1 MRSRWLVLAFSWLGG
16 PVAAAPV
23 LAQEPGPAPA
33 AESRP
38 VLLTVDPGFCAVVN
52 GHFTN
57 IGQLPLVEHYLGV
70 TFQLD
75 LHGPLAANVFVGLG
89 GCFAVTAGGT
99 ARFAGQWHDHIRVTA
114 GIGPTF
120 ALGGAVL
127 GEGDVALEIRSRP
140 GFALVLGPRLGVTLN
155 SGHDVVSSC
164 SGNCGD
170 AVIPAGTYFV
180 LFRLRLGFNL

>member
-1 MRSRWLVLAFSWLGG
+1 MRMRSSWLVLALSLLGG

-23 LAQEPGPAPA
+23 LAQESGPAA
-33 AESRP
+33 SRP

-57 IGQLPLVEHYLGV
+57 IGQLPLVERYLGV

-99 ARFAGQWHDHIRVTA
+99 ARFAGQWHDHVRVTA
-114 GIGPTF
+114 GLGPTF
-120 ALGGAVL
+120 ALGGTVL
-127 GEGDVALEIRSRP
+127 AEGDVALEIRSRP
-140 GFALVLGPRLGVTLN
+140 GFALVLGPRLGVALN
-155 SGHDVVSSC
+155 SGRDVVSSC
-164 SGNCGD
+164 SGNCDG
-170 AVIPAGTYFV
+170 VIPAGTYFV
-180 LFRLRLGFNL
+180 LFRLGLGFNL